1 MLPHLT
7 STLGPDELAVAI
19 PLWLDLAAVVVGSF
33 SGLLYAQRR
42 SLDLVGHI
50 GLAIICGLGG
60 GLIRDTIM
68 QVGDVYM
75 LNSPWAI
82 WLCVATACA
91 GFLFPGLMTHF
102 PHLLEWVDILA
113 VALFAAA
120 GTDKAIMYG
129 LGLAQVLLMGTM
141 TSVGGGMMRDVHLST
156 VKLLRYLRHCGFCG
170 LLGKRER
177 PDRQDVGRGHLRCGD
192 GWPAQVVAFKRRLHA
207 HRRQPCAHSQALLQA
222 SRQVGISSELL
233 ALLRKASQEAG
244 LGLLVVGWSSMRPN
258 LLR

>member
-1 MLPHLT
+1 MFPHLT

-68 QVGDVYM
+68 PVGAVYM

-141 TSVGGGMMRDVHLST
+141 TSVGGGMMRDVFLGEVPRIFQRSNFYATCAIAGSAAYWASVSAQIDKTWAVVICVVVTVGLRRWSLSNDVYTPTDVNLAPT
-156 VKLLRYLRHCGFCG
+156 VKRFFRHHD
-170 LLGKRER
+170 K
-177 PDRQDVGRGHLRCGD
+177 
-192 GWPAQVVAFKRRLHA
+192 
-207 HRRQPCAHSQALLQA
+207 
-222 SRQVGISSELL
+222 
-233 ALLRKASQEAG
+233 
-244 LGLLVVGWSSMRPN
+244 
-258 LLR
+258 

>member
-1 MLPHLT
+1 MFPPFI
-7 STLGPDELAVAI
+7 STLSPDELAVAI
-19 PLWLDLAAVVVGSF
+19 PLWLDLASVVVGSF
-33 SGLLYAQRR
+33 SGLLYAQKR

-82 WLCVATACA
+82 WLCVVTACA

-113 VALFAAA
+113 VSLFAAA
-120 GTDKAIMYG
+120 GTDKAIMYD

-141 TSVGGGMMRDVHLST
+141 TGVHDEGRLLGRGT
-156 VKLLRYLRHCGFCG
+156 AYLPKLKLLCRLRNRGICSV
-170 LLGKRER
+170 LGKRECR
-177 PDRQDVGRGHLRCGD
+177 DRQDMGRGDLRCGY
-192 GWPAQVVAFKRRLHA
+192 GGPQKMVAHQQRLHA
-207 HRRQPCAHSQALLQA
+207 IRRQPCPKGQALL
-222 SRQVGISSELL
+222 
-233 ALLRKASQEAG
+233 
-244 LGLLVVGWSSMRPN
+244 
-258 LLR
+258 

>member
-1 MLPHLT
+1 MLPQFT
-7 STLGPDELAVAI
+7 STLGPDEIAVAI
-19 PLWLDLAAVVVGSF
+19 PLWLDLASVVVGSF
-33 SGLLYAQRR
+33 SGLLYAQKR

-82 WLCVATACA
+82 WLCVVTACA

-113 VALFAAA
+113 VSLFAAA
-120 GTDKAIMYG
+120 GTDKAIMYD

-141 TSVGGGMMRDVHLST
+141 TGVGGGMMRDVFLGEVPHIFQSSNFYAVCAIAGSAAYWASVSAGIAKTWAVVICVVVT
-156 VKLLRYLRHCGFCG
+156 VGLRRWSLINNVYTPSDVNLAPKV
-170 LLGKRER
+170 KRF
-177 PDRQDVGRGHLRCGD
+177 
-192 GWPAQVVAFKRRLHA
+192 FKRKD
-207 HRRQPCAHSQALLQA
+207 S
-222 SRQVGISSELL
+222 
-233 ALLRKASQEAG
+233 
-244 LGLLVVGWSSMRPN
+244 
-258 LLR
+258 